1 MVTDPAAH
9 LRELSERFLAGQDFH
24 EFWARFMD
32 FVGDE
37 LDHVGFTQP
46 QLNAFDALYERV
58 YMSHAGLTTPDG
70 QRDGLTGE
78 EELRSYLR
86 EFRWDSLGGKPV

>member
-9 LRELSERFLAGQDFH
+9 VRQLSERFLAGQDFR
-24 EFWARFMD
+24 EFWTRFMD

-37 LDHVGFTQP
+37 LDHAGFTHSQ
-46 QLNAFDALYERV
+46 QEAFDALYERV
-58 YMSHAGLTTPDG
+58 YMSHAGLTTPEG

-78 EELRSYLR
+78 EELRIFLK
-86 EFRWDSLGGKPV
+86 EFRWDSLGR